1 MIHRDGNRMR
11 ENLLSVCAVAYTIGP
26 AVEGARPPAQCR
38 LGVPRKGPLAFFV
51 IQRLVIFQLP
61 GPVFMAKSKI
71 PIYGAIAANVA
82 IAVTKFVVAGITGSS
97 AMLSEGIHS
106 AVDTLNGVL
115 LLVGLKLSQRP
126 ATPEHPFG
134 HGKELYFWSLI
145 VAVLIF
151 GLGGGVSFYEG
162 VLHIRNPEPMR
173 DPMWNY
179 VVLGVAG
186 VFEGSS
192 FVIAL
197 RQFRKQSGGVPFW
210 EALHR
215 SKDPTNYTVLAEDS
229 AALVGLVVA
238 ALGIAS
244 SQHFEKPELDG
255 AASLIIGLLLAG
267 VAVALILESR
277 SLLIGEGIRP
287 ETARAIRRIALGEP
301 KVRDVG
307 RVLSMY
313 VGPDDVLVTMD
324 LDFDDGTAAADAAAA
339 IASVERQVRERYP
352 MIKRLFIEAG
362 AAPTQQRWSRPDST
376 QAPPAEPQ

>member
-1 MIHRDGNRMR
+1 MANAKI
-11 ENLLSVCAVAYTIGP
+11 AV
-26 AVEGARPPAQCR
+26 
-38 LGVPRKGPLAFFV
+38 
-51 IQRLVIFQLP
+51 
-61 GPVFMAKSKI
+61 
-71 PIYGAIAANVA
+71 YGAIAANVT

-106 AVDTLNGVL
+106 AVDTFNGIL

-151 GLGGGVSFYEG
+151 GLGGGLSFYEG
-162 VLHIRNPEPMR
+162 VQQVRHPTPMQN
-173 DPMWNY
+173 PMWNY
-179 VVLGVAG
+179 VVLGIAA

-197 RQFRKQSGGVPFW
+197 RQFLKQSGNTPFW

-215 SKDPTNYTVLAEDS
+215 SKDPTTYTVLAEDS
-229 AALVGLVVA
+229 AALIGLVVA
-238 ALGIAS
+238 ALGIAL
-244 SQHFEKPELDG
+244 SQRFDKPVLDG
-255 AASLIIGLLLAG
+255 VASLVIGLLLAG
-267 VAVALILESR
+267 VAVALIWESR

-287 ETARAIRRIALGEP
+287 ETARAIRSIALAQP

-324 LDFDDGTAAADAAAA
+324 LDFEDGTAAADAGAA
-339 IASVERQVRERYP
+339 IAAIERQVRERYP

-362 AAPTQQRWSRPDST
+362 AAPPQQRWSRPDST
-376 QAPPAEPQ
+376 QAPEQT